1 MAGNA
6 VVFGFDR
13 DASGGDALNASSHN
27 KRKIQKKGGIGK
39 KRGDAASN
47 STAKNDQK
55 TESTLARFVGRFEI
69 LAGEK
74 RFDRREGGRWQRR
87 FRSG

>member
-1 MAGNA
+1 ME
-6 VVFGFDR
+6 
-13 DASGGDALNASSHN
+13 
-27 KRKIQKKGGIGK
+27 KIRGKGK
-39 KRGDAASN
+39 KRGAEAAASN

-74 RFDRREGGRWQRR
+74 RFDRREGGALNVALEAGKERVDRR
-87 FRSG
+87 VSFVF